1 MIKAIFFD
9 IDGTLVSFN
18 THKIPQS
25 TIDSLKQLKTKG
37 IKLFIATGR
46 PPYDLKMLIEKD
58 HLGDIF
64 DGYITFNGQYCYEQ
78 SGKLIHEEYLNPDD
92 LAQFTNYIKDK
103 DIACGFMEIDYF
115 YFNLHN
121 SRLDKLKET
130 LGDTAP
136 TRAFDD
142 MNRVLTHKT
151 YQLNIFLDKDE
162 EQEVLPFLSH
172 CKSVRWCSF
181 FSDIIPQ
188 NGGKGKGIAKVLAYY
203 NISADEAMAF
213 GDGGN
218 DKEML
223 ETVGHGIAMGNANDE
238 LKSIAD
244 FVTLDVDNDGIFYAL
259 KKYNLL

>member
-46 PPYDLKMLIEKD
+46 PPYDLKMLIEKN

-78 SGKLIHEEYLNPDD
+78 SGNLIHEEYLHPED
-92 LAQFTNYIKDK
+92 LKQLTNYIEGK
-103 DIACGFMEIDYF
+103 DIACGCMEIDYL
-115 YFNLHN
+115 YFNLFN
-121 SRLDKLKET
+121 DSVKKLNET

-136 TRAFDD
+136 KRAIDD
-142 MNRVLTHKT
+142 MNRVFTHKT
-151 YQLNIFLDKDE
+151 YQITIFLSE
-162 EQEVLPFLSH
+162 ENEQIIAPILPH
-172 CKSVRWCSF
+172 CRLVRWCPLF
-181 FSDIIPQ
+181 ADIIPQ
-188 NGGKGKGIAKVLAYY
+188 NGGKGNSIKKILAHY
-203 NISADEAMAF
+203 NIAIDETMAF

>member
-92 LAQFTNYIKDK
+92 LKQLTNYIEGKN
-103 DIACGFMEIDYF
+103 IACGCMEIDYL
-115 YFNLHN
+115 YFNLFN
-121 SRLDKLKET
+121 DSVKKLNET

-136 TRAFDD
+136 ERAIDNI
-142 MNRVLTHKT
+142 NRVFSHKT
-151 YQLNIFLDKDE
+151 YQITIFLNQDDE
-162 EQEVLPFLSH
+162 QIIAPILPH
-172 CKSVRWCSF
+172 CRLVRWCPLF
-181 FSDIIPQ
+181 ADIIPQ
-188 NGGKGKGIAKVLAYY
+188 NGGKSKGIAEVLAYY
-203 NISADEAMAF
+203 NISADETMAF

-223 ETVGHGIAMGNANDE
+223 ETVKYGIAMGNANDE